1 MKKFLRKAN
10 RGLILGGILVIGLAV
25 YIVTDLN
32 RFKTEKPLIEQTVK
46 EFSAALADYNVTP
59 EKYRELNAQYST
71 ADSEKR
77 IEEFSQFTDKYWI
90 SIDDAINEMYG
101 WASLKEDFKN
111 SMTQLLDNKDKGYI
125 TEFSAE
131 LNDCKVNKD
140 GPNCAVMTC
149 TANLYFVG
157 TENCTII
164 CPGGY
169 DDSYMWYDEEEM
181 GEPEVVQTS
190 LSQDCTFYL
199 ERTSDGWKITKCEF
213 YDMDSY
219 ITAIEDTESE
229 ENE

>member
-46 EFSAALADYNVTP
+46 EFSAALSDYNVTP

-71 ADSEKR
+71 ADSDKR
-77 IEEFSQFTDKYWI
+77 IEEFSQFTDKYWL
-90 SIDDAINEMYG
+90 SVEDAYNDMYG
-101 WASLKEDFKN
+101 WASLKEDFRS
-111 SMTQLLDNKDKGYI
+111 SMKQLLDNKDKGYI
-125 TEFSAE
+125 TEFSAD
-131 LNDCKVNKD
+131 LTDCKVNKD

-169 DDSYMWYDEEEM
+169 DDTYSWRDEEA
-181 GEPEVVQTS
+181 GEPEVVKTS
-190 LSQDCTFYL
+190 VNQECTFYL

-219 ITAIEDTESE
+219 ITPVEDDESD
-229 ENE
+229 ENA